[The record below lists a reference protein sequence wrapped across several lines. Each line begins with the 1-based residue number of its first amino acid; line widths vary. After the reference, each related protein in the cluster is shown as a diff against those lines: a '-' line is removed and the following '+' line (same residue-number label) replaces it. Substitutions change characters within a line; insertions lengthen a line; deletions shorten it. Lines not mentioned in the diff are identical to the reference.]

1 MSMEL
6 RLPNITATTS
16 EGQLLQVK
24 SYLYQMVEQL
34 NWALKN
40 VETSGAA
47 TVAARTMTGGTAS
60 NEKEAASTFNSIK
73 ALIIKSADIVNAYYD
88 AINRRLDGVYVA
100 ESDFGIYSETTAQA
114 ISENSTLIESLYTN
128 IQEIISKV
136 EEIEDSTISVNAH
149 IRSGLI
155 YYDEDGAPVYGLEVG
170 QKTKINGTEVFNK
183 YARFTSGKLSFY
195 DQNDTEVA
203 YISDYKLHITHAE
216 ITGSLKLGGFKDT
229 VLADRSVVTKWL
241 ETGGE
246 G

>member
-1 MSMEL
+1 MSIDL
-6 RLPNITATTS
+6 RLPNITAPTP

-34 NWALKN
+34 NWAMKN
-40 VETSGAA
+40 MESSVSTTGTTATTYGAA
-47 TVAARTMTGGTAS
+47 AS
-60 NEKEAASTFNSIK
+60 TEKEAASTFNSIK
-73 ALIIKSADIVNAYYD
+73 ALIIKSADIVNAYYEV
-88 AINRRLDGVYVA
+88 INRRLEGVYVA
-100 ESDFGIYSETTAQA
+100 ESDFGTYVETTSQT
-114 ISENSTLIESLYTN
+114 ITETSTQVENLYTN
-128 IQEIISKV
+128 IQEIISQI
-136 EEIEDSTISVNAH
+136 EEIENSTIEVNAH

-155 YYDEDGAPVYGLEVG
+155 YYDDDGVPVYGLEIG
-170 QKTKINGTEVFNK
+170 QKTEINGAEVFNK

-229 VLADRSVVTKWL
+229 VLADGSVVTKWHWA
-241 ETGGE
+241 GGE